1 MNTLNKVILLLCYII
16 SFLPVTLY
24 AQIDEPLDLPWEK
37 RDRLATKPLPYE
49 YVREADV
56 MWSKKIWRT
65 IDLHQKM
72 NLPFSYPQRP
82 LAQILHSAAVHGYI
96 RAYDPAVENADQFK
110 LLMDTSRVARIGC
123 SVDSQWSISP
133 STLAD
138 TLIVMR
144 NDLSWDKI
152 TKYRIKE
159 IWFFDSKTSTMQVR
173 IIGIAPMME
182 DHAPDGTYRGDVAMY
197 WLYYPELR
205 DMLAKEEAFNTA
217 NDQRAM
223 SWDDIFE
230 SRQFASYIYKESNV
244 YDRAIAEY
252 ATGVDAQL
260 ESDKIKQRTFEF
272 EHDLW
277 DY

>member
-1 MNTLNKVILLLCYII
+1 MNTLHKLFALLSCLVAF
-16 SFLPVTLY
+16 SPFTLH
-24 AQIDEPLDLPWEK
+24 AQLDDPLDIPWQQ
-37 RDRLATKPLPYE
+37 RDRKDTKPLPYE

-56 MWSKKIWRT
+56 MWSKKVWRT

-72 NLPFSYPQRP
+72 NLPFGYPQRP
-82 LAQILHSAAVHGYI
+82 LIAILHDAAVHGEI
-96 RAYDPAVENADQFK
+96 RAYDPTVENADQFK
-110 LLMDTSRVARIGC
+110 EKMDTGRIARIGC
-123 SVDSQWSISP
+123 SIDSQWIIDP
-133 STLAD
+133 ETLEEK
-138 TLIVMR
+138 LVVVR
-144 NDLSWDKI
+144 NPLTWDKI

-159 IWFFDSKTSTMQVR
+159 VWFFDSKTSTMQAR

-197 WLYYPELR
+197 WLYYPDLR
-205 DMLAKEEAFNTA
+205 EMLAKEEAFNIA

-223 SWDDIFE
+223 SWDDMFE
-230 SRQFASYIYKESNV
+230 SRRFASYIYKESNV

-252 ATGVDAQL
+252 ATGLDARL
-260 ESDKIKQRTFEF
+260 ESDKIKQKTFEF